1 MRVEPP
7 KSWSPSIIAALATA
21 VVLLA
26 AGVWMAFYQE
36 RLYSEQQIKSLRE
49 QAQILAANAA
59 VAIVFDDRAATGQVK
74 VQFSQISERGRKVA
88 VFTFEGTDGL
98 GELVAELSQVQ
109 TGLALVP

>member
-1 MRVEPP
+1 
-7 KSWSPSIIAALATA
+7 
-21 VVLLA
+21 
-26 AGVWMAFYQE
+26 MAFKTGGDGNGAAPTTGAKLEPYFK
-36 RLYSEQQIKSLRE
+36 RLSP
-49 QAQILAANAA
+49 
-59 VAIVFDDRAATGQVK
+59 VAELVYPGAEVRVFDDRAATGQVK